1 MLLSCFN
8 EQFRWIVQVCAL
20 SAEGRLRQDPAE
32 ELAAL
37 QVGEPWQAS
46 GLQIQT
52 SQSVPIEC
60 PDSQAVL
67 IELTLQRGQSRAAGV
82 LLRAWLRAGQEG
94 RPCAA
99 ALLVDWEM
107 STLQVSSHHLDF
119 ATHSA

>member
-1 MLLSCFN
+1 M
-8 EQFRWIVQVCAL
+8 
-20 SAEGRLRQDPAE
+20 
-32 ELAAL
+32 
-37 QVGEPWQAS
+37 QVGQPWQAS
-46 GLQIQT
+46 GLQICT
-52 SQSVPIEC
+52 SQSVPIET

-107 STLQVSSHHLDF
+107 SALQVSSHHSE
-119 ATHSA
+119 SAAHCLML